1 MEASDPVV
9 MLISPIATR
18 TVAKATLRMR
28 KMPYPSFTGRL
39 NVLTFVSFRE
49 RDDHLSGIERRA

>member
-9 MLISPIATR
+9 MLISPIAIR

-28 KMPYPSFTGRL
+28 KMPHPSRKACD
-39 NVLTFVSFRE
+39 NVLTFLPLHE
-49 RDDHLSGIERRA
+49 RGNRLSGIEGRD

>member
-9 MLISPIATR
+9 MLIPPIATR

-28 KMPYPSFTGRL
+28 KMPSPSCAGRM
-39 NVLTFVSFRE
+39 NVLTFLPFVE
-49 RDDHLSGIERRA
+49 KDVHLSSIEGRD

>member
-28 KMPYPSFTGRL
+28 KMPYPSFTGCL
-39 NVLTFVSFRE
+39 NVLTFVSFR
-49 RDDHLSGIERRA
+49 